1 MMWTLP
7 SLEEILSRTA
17 AAPMLFAALFSIPLV
32 ISAWWRKVY
41 PRAQMYFTLLVPLLL
56 ATIHLVWPQLLY
68 LILMLDVVLLMLVA
82 GDLFTVVDR
91 RQWTVKRTMVRV
103 ASLAKPHHVQ
113 TELDYRGTWPA
124 YVTLTEDFP
133 AQFRLEPSQ
142 QSHYFSGR
150 SRATFHWEVQ
160 PLQRGEYKLDY
171 FYVSARSLLGFWIGH
186 YRYACPAV
194 IQVYP
199 DLQQLTQYAIL
210 AKTNRLSLLGFRK
223 SRRAGQENDFE
234 RLRDFTRDD
243 QFKFI
248 DWRATARRSK
258 LTVRDFQVTQSQR
271 LLFLLD
277 CGRMMTNQSQGLTM
291 LDHALNSMLML
302 SYVALSRGDSVGLM
316 CFSDTIEC
324 FVPPRG
330 DSGQINRM
338 LHASYNVFPRMVETR
353 FDEAFQF
360 METKNPRRS
369 LVILMTN
376 LIDEV
381 NANQVTKYLGNLHG
395 KHLPLAVFLRDHHLY
410 APIPDQP
417 QHEPADLYTAAA
429 AADILTWRHQVL
441 TGLTHR
447 GALVLDA
454 FPEHVSAPL
463 VNKYLEIKARQM
475 L

>member
-1 MMWTLP
+1 MWTLP
-7 SLEEILSRTA
+7 SIEELLSRVA
-17 AAPMLFAALFSIPLV
+17 AAPILFASVMAMPLV
-32 ISAWWRKVY
+32 LVAWWRKIY
-41 PRAQMYFTLLVPLLL
+41 PQPQMYFLLLLPLGL

-68 LILMLDVVLLMLVA
+68 LILMLDLVLLMLVF
-82 GDLFTVVDR
+82 GDLFTVIGQR
-91 RQWTVKRTMVRV
+91 HLTVKRTIGRV
-103 ASLAKPHHVQ
+103 ASLAKAHAVQ
-113 TELDYRGTWPA
+113 AELEYRGTWPA
-124 YVTLTEDFP
+124 NVSVTDDFP
-133 AQFRLEPSQ
+133 VQFRLEPARQ
-142 QSHYFSGR
+142 AHYFSGR
-150 SRATFHWEVQ
+150 SRATFHWEVF
-160 PLQRGEYKLDY
+160 PLQRGEYKLE
-171 FYVSARSLLGFWIGH
+171 FMYVAARSMLGFWVGN
-186 YRYACPAV
+186 YRYECPAV
-194 IQVYP
+194 VQVYP

-248 DWRATARRSK
+248 DWRATARRNK

-271 LLFLLD
+271 LVFLLD

-302 SYVALSRGDSVGLM
+302 SYVALSRGDSVGLL
-316 CFSDTIEC
+316 CFSDSIEC
-324 FVPPRG
+324 YVPPRG

-381 NANQVTKYLGNLHG
+381 NANQVTKYISNLHG
-395 KHLPLAVFLRDHHLY
+395 KHLPLAVFLRDHHMY
-410 APIPDQP
+410 APLPDQP
-417 QHEPADLYTAAA
+417 QQEPSDLYTAAA
-429 AADILTWRHQVL
+429 AADMLTWRHQVL
-441 TGLTHR
+441 TGLMHR
-447 GALVLDA
+447 GALVLDS
-454 FPEHVSAPL
+454 FPEQVSAPL

>member
-1 MMWTLP
+1 MWTLP
-7 SLEEILSRTA
+7 SIDELLSSSAAFPLVFA
-17 AAPMLFAALFSIPLV
+17 AALTIPLLGV
-32 ISAWWRKVY
+32 AWWRRIY
-41 PRAQMYFTLLVPLLL
+41 PTSQMYFVMLLPMAL
-56 ATIHLVWPQLLY
+56 ACIHLVWPQLLY
-68 LILMLDVVLLMLVA
+68 LILLLDGGLLLLIV
-82 GDLFTVVDR
+82 GDFLTVIGR
-91 RQWTVKRTMVRV
+91 RQLTVKRTMVRV

-113 TELDYRGTWPA
+113 TEIEYRGSWPA
-124 YVTLTEDFP
+124 KVLVTEDFP
-133 AQFRLEPSQ
+133 AQFRLDPPMQ
-142 QSHYFSGR
+142 THNFAGR
-150 SRATFHWEVQ
+150 ARATFHWEVH
-160 PLQRGEYKLDY
+160 PLQRGEYSLEY
-171 FYVSARSLLGFWIGH
+171 LYVSAISILGFWVGH
-186 YRYACPAV
+186 YRYDCPGV

-210 AKTNRLSLLGFRK
+210 AKTNRLSLLGFRR

-248 DWRATARRSK
+248 DWRATARRNK

-302 SYVALSRGDSVGLM
+302 SYVALSRGDSVGLL
-316 CFSDTIEC
+316 CFSNKVEC
-324 FVPPRG
+324 YVPPRG
-330 DSGQINRM
+330 ESNQINRM

-381 NANQVTKYLGNLHG
+381 NANQVTKYVGNLHG
-395 KHLPLAVFLRDHHLY
+395 KHLPLAVFLRDHHLF

-417 QHEPADLYTAAA
+417 QQEPADLYDAAA
-429 AADILTWRHQVL
+429 AADILTWRHQVM

-454 FPEHVSAPL
+454 FPENLSAPL
-463 VNKYLEIKARQM
+463 VNQYLEIKARQM

>member
-1 MMWTLP
+1 MWTLP
-7 SLEEILSRTA
+7 SIDELLGSSA
-17 AAPMLFAALFSIPLV
+17 AFPLVFAAVLTIPLLV
-32 ISAWWRKVY
+32 FAWWRRVF
-41 PRAQMYFTLLVPLLL
+41 PTAQMYFILLL
-56 ATIHLVWPQLLY
+56 PMALSCVHLIWPQLLY
-68 LILMLDVVLLMLVA
+68 MILLLDGVLLLLIA
-82 GDLFTVVDR
+82 GDFCTVIGR
-91 RQWTVKRTMVRV
+91 RQLSVKRTMVRV
-103 ASLAKPHHVQ
+103 ASLAKPHQVQ
-113 TELDYRGTWPA
+113 TEVEYRGTWPA
-124 YVTLTEDFP
+124 KVVVTEDFP
-133 AQFRLEPSQ
+133 AQFRLEPPM
-142 QSHYFSGR
+142 QSHYFAGR
-150 SRATFHWEVQ
+150 SRATFHWEVHPQ
-160 PLQRGEYKLDY
+160 QRGEYPLENL
-171 FYVSARSLLGFWIGH
+171 YVSAISLLGFWVAH
-186 YRYACPAV
+186 YRYNCPGV

-210 AKTNRLSLLGFRK
+210 AKTNRLSLLGFRR

-248 DWRATARRSK
+248 DWRATARRNK

-277 CGRMMTNQSQGLTM
+277 CGRMMTNQSLGLTM

-302 SYVALSRGDSVGLM
+302 SYVALSRGDSVGLL
-316 CFSDTIEC
+316 CFSNKVEC
-324 FVPPRG
+324 YVPPRG
-330 DSGQINRM
+330 ESSQINRM

-353 FDEAFQF
+353 FDEAFEF

-381 NANQVTKYLGNLHG
+381 NANQVTKYIGNLHG

-417 QHEPADLYTAAA
+417 QQEPSDLYSAAA
-429 AADILTWRHQVL
+429 AADILTWRHQVM

-447 GALVLDA
+447 GALVMDA
-454 FPEHVSAPL
+454 FPENLSAPL
-463 VNKYLEIKARQM
+463 VNQYLEIKARQM

>member
-1 MMWTLP
+1 MWTLP
-7 SLEEILSRTA
+7 SIEELLSWAA
-17 AAPMLFAALFSIPLV
+17 AAPILFAAALAVPLV
-32 ISAWWRKVY
+32 VLAWWRKIF
-41 PRAQMYFTLLVPLLL
+41 PRPQMYFTLLIPLGL
-56 ATIHLVWPQLLY
+56 ATVHLVWPQFLY
-68 LILMLDVVLLMLVA
+68 FVLLLDFVLFLLIA
-82 GDLFTVVDR
+82 GDLCTVTDR
-91 RQWTVKRTMVRV
+91 RHLTVKRTMVRV

-113 TELDYRGTWPA
+113 TEIDYRGAWPA
-124 YVTLTEDFP
+124 HVRVTEDFP
-133 AQFRLEPSQ
+133 AQFRLDPPQ

-150 SRATFHWEVQ
+150 SRASFHWEVH
-160 PLQRGEYKLDY
+160 PLQRGEYKLE
-171 FYVSARSLLGFWIGH
+171 FVYVAARSLLGYWVGH
-186 YRYACPAV
+186 YRYDCPAV

-199 DLQQLTQYAIL
+199 DLQQLTQHAIL

-248 DWRATARRSK
+248 DWRATARRNK

-271 LLFLLD
+271 LVFLLD
-277 CGRMMTNQSQGLTM
+277 CGRMMTNQSHGLTM

-302 SYVALSRGDSVGLM
+302 SYVALSRGDSVGLL
-316 CFSDTIEC
+316 CFSDSIDC
-324 FVPPRG
+324 YVPPRG

-381 NANQVTKYLGNLHG
+381 NANQVTKYIGNLHG
-395 KHLPLAVFLRDHHLY
+395 KHLPLAVFLRDHHMY
-410 APIPDQP
+410 APLPDQP
-417 QHEPADLYTAAA
+417 QNEPADLYTAAA

-441 TGLTHR
+441 TGLMHR
-447 GALVLDA
+447 GALVLDS
-454 FPEHVSAPL
+454 FPEDVSAPL